1 MAATRR
7 AILRAAAEVGRRGK
21 QHSFSSAKKALLAD
35 VVERSMPA
43 VARTPMD
50 ASAERRHA
58 EIGLEIMKGNLKK

>member
-7 AILRAAAEVGRRGK
+7 AILRAAAEVGRTGK